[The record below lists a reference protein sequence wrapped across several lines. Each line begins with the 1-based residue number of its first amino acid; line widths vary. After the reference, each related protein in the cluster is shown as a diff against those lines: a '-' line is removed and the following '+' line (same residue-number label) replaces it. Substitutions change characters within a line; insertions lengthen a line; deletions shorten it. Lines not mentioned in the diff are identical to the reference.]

1 MGVWGKLSGLSAAA
15 ACGVTV
21 LGAFALMPQAA
32 SAQQRVAVDVGTITS
47 TQSCQYFRNYQGSRL
62 EYSQEQYA
70 RWWGAARASRYYAAH
85 TTWSSYVYKDCQT
98 NFQTLRNYVEA
109 ALASTGRL
117 TSGDGGYTLDITIS
131 DIGQTAPARGAPVR
145 GENSYRTSWGKA
157 VATLAF
163 TLRDASGRSV
173 DGGVIKKTVEMSR
186 TLDTQDFRMRTSE
199 PGASVYD
206 LMQNEAAMN
215 LAREVVFAIDPMRV
229 IAVEGDLIEVN
240 YGGPILELGDR
251 LDVKKTRGIGSLRYR
266 VISASDRDAVAEI
279 DGNNDTSDIE
289 PGNMVT
295 FVEDDSKAANA
306 RRLRGGRI
314 R

>member
-1 MGVWGKLSGLSAAA
+1 MGVWGKLAGVSGAAI
-15 ACGVTV
+15 
-21 LGAFALMPQAA
+21 LGGLALMPQSLAA
-32 SAQQRVAVDVGTITS
+32 QERVAVDVGTISS
-47 TQSCQYFRNYQGSRL
+47 TQTCQYFRNYEGSRL
-62 EYSQEQYA
+62 AYSQSEYA
-70 RWWGAARASRYYAAH
+70 RVWGAAWASRYYAAH
-85 TTWSSYVYKDCQT
+85 TTWRSYVYKDCQT
-98 NFQTLRNYVEA
+98 NFQTLRNYVEG

-117 TSGDGGYTLDITIS
+117 TSGDGGYTLDISIS
-131 DIGQTAPARGAPVR
+131 DIGQTAPARNAPVR

-157 VATLAF
+157 VATVSF
-163 TLRDASGRSV
+163 TLRDPSGRSV

-186 TLDTQDFRMRTSE
+186 TIDTQDFKMRTSE

-206 LMQNEAAMN
+206 LMQNEVAMN
-215 LAREVVFAIDPMRV
+215 LAREVVFAIDPLRV

-251 LDVKKTRGIGSLRYR
+251 LDVKKTRGIGALRYR